1 MTSSHCATGGR
12 TLLKQRHFGFIIKSC
27 LPKTFITLTPFSQDT
42 KYMALSHAELAAKLL
57 QGEICAHG
65 RTYLV
70 GRYFQ
75 NETLRRPDTVQE
87 KGK

>member
-1 MTSSHCATGGR
+1 
-12 TLLKQRHFGFIIKSC
+12 
-27 LPKTFITLTPFSQDT
+27 
-42 KYMALSHAELAAKLL
+42 MALSHAELAAKLL
-57 QGEICAHG
+57 QGEICAHS

-87 KGK
+87 KGKRLLAIVQENLWANKLESVVGT

>member
-1 MTSSHCATGGR
+1 
-12 TLLKQRHFGFIIKSC
+12 
-27 LPKTFITLTPFSQDT
+27 
-42 KYMALSHAELAAKLL
+42 MALSHAELAAKLL
-57 QGEICAHG
+57 QGEICAHS